1 MANALHGSLDA
12 SPEPARPIGNHYK
25 PIHPRRRPPLR
36 HRSLYTSIGGLAHRR
51 DVYGHAALAGIEK
64 GEKEG
69 QSSTSIA
76 PSQRK
81 KAESSLPRGPVRA
94 R

>member
-1 MANALHGSLDA
+1 MASALYGSWDA
-12 SPEPARPIGNHYK
+12 TPEPARPFGKYFK
-25 PIHPRRRPPLR
+25 PIHFRRRPQPR
-36 HRSLYTSIGGLAHRR
+36 HRSLYTSIGGLVHRR
-51 DVYGHAALAGIEK
+51 DVYRHAALAGIEK